1 MNRKE
6 DFRQSRNLLGM
17 FDELVAHAA
26 APKPEKHLTEDE
38 EKMNAAVRA
47 FLVAE
52 QHFQRMDAHPLKVSK
67 KEVNFRWWTALEDMS
82 AADKALWHLFCGPD
96 KSPRSNAEY
105 AKFRLRLVTGVPNR
119 SDA

>member
-1 MNRKE
+1 ME
-6 DFRQSRNLLGM
+6 M
-17 FDELVAHAA
+17 FDEIIRYNA

-67 KEVNFRWWTALEDMS
+67 KEVNFRWWTALEDMY

-96 KSPRSNAEY
+96 KSLRSNMQY
-105 AKFRLRLVTGVPNR
+105 AQFRLRLVTGVPFR
-119 SDA
+119 ADA

>member
-1 MNRKE
+1 M
-6 DFRQSRNLLGM
+6 GM
-17 FDELVAHAA
+17 FDELVAYAA
-26 APKPEKHLTEDE
+26 APKPEKHLTEE
-38 EKMNAAVRA
+38 EQKMEAAVKA
-47 FLVAE
+47 FVLAE

-67 KEVNFRWWTALEDMS
+67 KEVNLRWWEALESMYT
-82 AADKALWHLFCGPD
+82 ADKALWHLFCGPD

>member
-1 MNRKE
+1 
-6 DFRQSRNLLGM
+6 M
-17 FDELVAHAA
+17 FEELIQYNAS
-26 APKPEKHLTEDE
+26 PKAEKHLTEEE

-47 FLVAE
+47 FVLAE
-52 QHFQRMDAHPLKVSK
+52 QHFKRMDEHPLKVSK
-67 KEVNFRWWTALEDMS
+67 KEVNLRWWLSLEDLYT
-82 AADKALWHLFCGPD
+82 ADKALWHLFCGPD

>member
-1 MNRKE
+1 M
-6 DFRQSRNLLGM
+6 GM
-17 FDELVAHAA
+17 FDELVAYAA

-47 FLVAE
+47 FLLAE
-52 QHFQRMDAHPLKVSK
+52 QHFKRIDAHPLKVSK
-67 KEVNFRWWTALEDMS
+67 KEVNYQWWCALEAMYD
-82 AADKALWHLFCGPD
+82 ADKALWHLFCGPD

-105 AKFRLRLVTGVPNR
+105 AKFRLRLVTGMPNR

>member
-1 MNRKE
+1 ME
-6 DFRQSRNLLGM
+6 M
-17 FDELVAHAA
+17 FEELIEYNAR
-26 APKPEKHLTEDE
+26 PKPQRTGE
-38 EKMNAAVRA
+38 EEQMNLAVRA

-52 QHFQRMDAHPLKVSK
+52 QHFKRLDAHPLKVSK
-67 KEVNFRWWTALEDMS
+67 KEVNYQWWCALEVMYE
-82 AADKALWHLFCGPD
+82 ADKVLWHLFCGPD

>member
-1 MNRKE
+1 
-6 DFRQSRNLLGM
+6 M
-17 FDELVAHAA
+17 FDELIQYNA
-26 APKPEKHLTEDE
+26 APKPEKHLTEE
-38 EKMNAAVRA
+38 EQKMEAAVKA
-47 FLVAE
+47 FVLAE
-52 QHFQRMDAHPLKVSK
+52 QHFKRMDAHPLKGSK
-67 KEVNFRWWTALEDMS
+67 KEVNYRWWVALEDLY